1 MRDKSWEHVFWDT
14 VDSRSQD
21 RNDRVTRNVMIA
33 QIESVEPLAVNVGGL
48 IYEQAQGQVL
58 VNAALLERTDENVVI
73 SAPAPH
79 GGITATV
86 TYPAQLETGD
96 NVAVVQLEGKQQL
109 IILCKVV

>member
-1 MRDKSWEHVFWDT
+1 MREKSWEHVFWDT
-14 VDSRSQD
+14 IDSRSQD

>member
-1 MRDKSWEHVFWDT
+1 MREKSWEHVFWDT
-14 VDSRSQD
+14 VDSRSKD
-21 RNDRVTRNVMIA
+21 RNDRVMRNVMIA
-33 QIESVEPLAVNVGGL
+33 QVESVQPLTVNVGGL

-58 VNAALLERTDENVVI
+58 VNAALLERTDEDVVI

-79 GGITATV
+79 GGITANV

>member
-1 MRDKSWEHVFWDT
+1 MREKSWEHVFWDT
-14 VDSRSQD
+14 VDGRSQD
-21 RNDRVTRNVMIA
+21 RNDRVIRNVMVA
-33 QIESVEPLAVNVGGL
+33 QVESVQPLAVNVGGL

-58 VNAALLERTDENVVI
+58 INEALLKRTDEGVVI

-79 GGITATV
+79 GSITATV
-86 TYPAQLETGD
+86 TYPAQLEAGD

>member
-1 MRDKSWEHVFWDT
+1 MREKSWEHVFWDT

-21 RNDRVTRNVMIA
+21 RNDRVIRNVMIA
-33 QIESVEPLAVNVGGL
+33 QVESVQPLSVNVGGL

-58 VNAALLERTDENVVI
+58 INAALLERTDEDVII
-73 SAPAPH
+73 SALAPH
-79 GGITATV
+79 GSITANV
-86 TYPAQLETGD
+86 TYPAQLEEGD